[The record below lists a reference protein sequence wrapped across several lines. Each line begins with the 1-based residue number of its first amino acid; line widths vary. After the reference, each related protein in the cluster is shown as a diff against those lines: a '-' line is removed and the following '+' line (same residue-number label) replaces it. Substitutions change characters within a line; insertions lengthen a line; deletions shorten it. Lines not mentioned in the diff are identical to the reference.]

1 MFSFSIAFCEKI
13 NKNCNSCVMVGVVF
27 GTVDHLVNNAG
38 VLQAR
43 LFEEFTQF
51 SDIASVMVIKPACVI
66 ESLSYFLNSDCY

>member
-13 NKNCNSCVMVGVVF
+13 NKNCNHVVF